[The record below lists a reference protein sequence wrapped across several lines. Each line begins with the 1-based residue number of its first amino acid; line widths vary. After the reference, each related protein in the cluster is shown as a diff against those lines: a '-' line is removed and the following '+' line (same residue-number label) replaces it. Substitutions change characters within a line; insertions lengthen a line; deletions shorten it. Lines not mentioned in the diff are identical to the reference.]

1 MSESNYW
8 LEIINEILESK
19 DYQTELDWLISE
31 SEELDNILGSMV
43 KKTNK

>member
-8 LEIINEILESK
+8 LEIINKILESK

-31 SEELDNILGSMV
+31 SEELDNILGSIV